1 MRQLKR
7 YNPKG
12 SKYERKTIDKHG
24 REVVKPFKKEDYE
37 EMQRVLRVRMES
49 LEKDSDEYFRW
60 YRLKILMH
68 LGVNTGLRITTL
80 IELTPRDISDGE
92 VTFTEHKTA

>member
-49 LEKDSDEYFRW
+49 LEKDSDEYFRPDSGRLSGRSDRQTGEQ
-60 YRLKILMH
+60 YRS
-68 LGVNTGLRITTL
+68 G
-80 IELTPRDISDGE
+80 
-92 VTFTEHKTA
+92 